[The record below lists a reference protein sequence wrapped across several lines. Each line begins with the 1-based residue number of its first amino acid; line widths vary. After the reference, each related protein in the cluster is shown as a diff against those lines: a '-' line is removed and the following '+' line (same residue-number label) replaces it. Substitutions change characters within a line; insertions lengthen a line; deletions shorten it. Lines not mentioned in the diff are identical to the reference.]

1 MTFFQRLS
9 YAALNFPTAAAGM
22 PIFIFILPYYAGDL
36 GLGLSLVGI
45 IFFLGRITDI
55 FTDPIMGVL
64 IDKFPSKWG
73 KHKHW
78 IFLSAPVLMLATY
91 LIFSPPVSSASTY
104 YFFLA
109 LFLLYSGFT
118 LSSITQLSWSSFL
131 VPDYDDRTRLLTLR
145 ELMALIGMLCVI
157 AIPAIVELFN
167 TSLEAKVL
175 AIGIFVF
182 FSIPIMTVNALKH
195 VPDSQKAND
204 QSITENPFRIF
215 FSLFKNLML
224 NKIIFAAFL
233 IAFCM
238 GLNGALYLIWMEVVI
253 ELPGYSSRLML
264 AYYLV
269 SILGLWA
276 WRQLSIKTNKHYAAA
291 AACVYAVVI
300 LVIGFIGY
308 GFIRELDDFTKLI
321 SVGLFI
327 ILYGFSFSGPFP
339 LINAIIADISD
350 KLSLD
355 YDRNIS
361 GTVFSYLT
369 AIIKLGFAL
378 AAMVPY
384 LALELLWGFDI
395 SLGIANTESSKM
407 AIFYIW
413 IFVPILSYGIA
424 AFMLFTHSLGRNEHK
439 QIKESLRQ

>member
-1 MTFFQRLS
+1 M
-9 YAALNFPTAAAGM
+9 
-22 PIFIFILPYYAGDL
+22 
-36 GLGLSLVGI
+36 
-45 IFFLGRITDI
+45 
-55 FTDPIMGVL
+55 
-64 IDKFPSKWG
+64 
-73 KHKHW
+73 
-78 IFLSAPVLMLATY
+78 
-91 LIFSPPVSSASTY
+91 
-104 YFFLA
+104 
-109 LFLLYSGFT
+109 
-118 LSSITQLSWSSFL
+118 
-131 VPDYDDRTRLLTLR
+131 
-145 ELMALIGMLCVI
+145 C
-157 AIPAIVELFN
+157 
-167 TSLEAKVL
+167 
-175 AIGIFVF
+175 
-182 FSIPIMTVNALKH
+182 
-195 VPDSQKAND
+195 
-204 QSITENPFRIF
+204 
-215 FSLFKNLML
+215 
-224 NKIIFAAFL
+224 
-233 IAFCM
+233 
-238 GLNGALYLIWMEVVI
+238 
-253 ELPGYSSRLML
+253 
-264 AYYLV
+264 
-269 SILGLWA
+269 
-276 WRQLSIKTNKHYAAA
+276 
-291 AACVYAVVI
+291 YAVVI

-355 YDRNIS
+355 YDKNIS

>member
-1 MTFFQRLS
+1 
-9 YAALNFPTAAAGM
+9 
-22 PIFIFILPYYAGDL
+22 
-36 GLGLSLVGI
+36 
-45 IFFLGRITDI
+45 
-55 FTDPIMGVL
+55 
-64 IDKFPSKWG
+64 
-73 KHKHW
+73 
-78 IFLSAPVLMLATY
+78 
-91 LIFSPPVSSASTY
+91 
-104 YFFLA
+104 
-109 LFLLYSGFT
+109 
-118 LSSITQLSWSSFL
+118 
-131 VPDYDDRTRLLTLR
+131 
-145 ELMALIGMLCVI
+145 
-157 AIPAIVELFN
+157 
-167 TSLEAKVL
+167 
-175 AIGIFVF
+175 
-182 FSIPIMTVNALKH
+182 
-195 VPDSQKAND
+195 
-204 QSITENPFRIF
+204 
-215 FSLFKNLML
+215 ML

-291 AACVYAVVI
+291 VACVYAMVI

-321 SVGLFI
+321 LVGLFI

-355 YDRNIS
+355 YDENIS

-413 IFVPILSYGIA
+413 SFVPIFSYGIA
-424 AFMLFTHSLGRNEHK
+424 AFMLFTHSLGRNEHE